1 MNYNKNKNKGYYYF
15 NGILVN
21 QNLIIMKIYYKYKQL
36 IEMINI
42 TKIIN

>member
-15 NGILVN
+15 NVILVN
-21 QNLIIMKIYYKYKQL
+21 QNLIIMKFYYKYKQL